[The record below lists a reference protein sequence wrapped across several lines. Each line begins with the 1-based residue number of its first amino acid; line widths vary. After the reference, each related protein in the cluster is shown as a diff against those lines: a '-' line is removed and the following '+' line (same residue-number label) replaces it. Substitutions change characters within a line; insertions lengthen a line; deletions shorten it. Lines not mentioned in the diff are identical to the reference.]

1 MWARLKSVAMT
12 YLTRK
17 LFWLF
22 ALIYSLALPGMY
34 LGMTKNSDASTL
46 AAGFQALFFGA
57 YLCFILGVHLKQQFA
72 NPRASLLPNFG
83 TPHLVV
89 SIGLMLV
96 VTLITTM
103 CASLHSATH
112 WLGALAVAVHVNFMA
127 HRLGSNP
134 TNASAWIFVVSVA
147 GMTTPMGREL
157 VFEIIT
163 GREPTLVLAL
173 LVGHVCGLLL
183 QLDDMLKLDEDS
195 PGYQIVVNF
204 NAWDMRAPAQRALI
218 RNMSQ
223 RDSGYLRLMGWATRK
238 RLERATA
245 GPATTPAQRIALF
258 GLGDN
263 WPSPLLFNQ
272 VAVAAIA
279 IFFLWL
285 IGGRNSIRTAHEL
298 SLLMRIFLVAI
309 MAFVWG
315 VWFMWGQRWSRL
327 GYESLRP
334 VSRQEWVWENG
345 VSIGKTVALN
355 HCIAALLQV
364 VIVGVVL
371 PEFLQDS
378 SLWLVL
384 MFATGVQVLAFGVFA
399 YVSSFGSM
407 LAMGAVM
414 GTLSTLM
421 MTPGAFMPG
430 DNGLNVGL
438 MFLLTGIAIAI
449 GTGLSGLAFRRWC
462 RMDLP

>member
-1 MWARLKSVAMT
+1 MWARLKSVAVT

-22 ALIYSLALPGMY
+22 AMIYGLALPGMY
-34 LGMTKNSDASTL
+34 LSMAKNSDASTL
-46 AAGFQALFFGA
+46 GAGFQSLFIGA
-57 YLCFILGVHLKQQFA
+57 YLCFILGAHLKQQFA
-72 NPRASLLPNFG
+72 NPRASLLPKFG

-89 SIGLMLV
+89 SIGVMLV
-96 VTLITTM
+96 VTMITTVR
-103 CASLHSATH
+103 ASLHSATN
-112 WLGALAVAVHVNFMA
+112 WLEALAVAVHVNFMA

-134 TNASAWIFVVSVA
+134 SNPSAWIFVVTVVGMSSSV
-147 GMTTPMGREL
+147 GRNL
-157 VFEIIT
+157 VIEIIT
-163 GREPTLVLAL
+163 GHEPTLAIAL
-173 LVGHVCGLLL
+173 LVGHACGLLL

-195 PGYQIVVNF
+195 PGYQVVVNF

-263 WPSPLLFNQ
+263 WPSPLFFNQ

-285 IGGRNSIRTAHEL
+285 IGGRNSIRTANEL
-298 SLLMRIFLVAI
+298 SLLMRIFLIAI

-334 VSRQEWVWENG
+334 VSRPEWVWENG
-345 VSIGKTVALN
+345 ASIAKTVALN
-355 HCIAALLQV
+355 HFIAVVLQL

-371 PEFLQDS
+371 PEFLHDS

-399 YVSSFGSM
+399 YVSSLGSM

-414 GTLSTLM
+414 GILSSVLM
-421 MTPGAFMPG
+421 IPGAFIRG
-430 DNGLNVGL
+430 DSELNAGL
-438 MFLLTGIAIAI
+438 MFVLTGFAIAI
-449 GTGLSGLAFRRWC
+449 GTALSGIAFRRWC